1 MKTRIAFAA
10 MAICTSTW
18 AMAQEPVLPVPSGY
32 AEVAGTQARYFV
44 KTDSL
49 RQNIS
54 GGEPTTFALVM
65 SFIEDGKGN
74 KGYAVSQM
82 TAWCETG
89 KLSRSSIRY
98 FNAQQQPVAKDDKP
112 VAAKVG
118 EGTVDA
124 FVHSLLCSEWGDDG

>member
-1 MKTRIAFAA
+1 MTIRSVIAA
-10 MAICTSTW
+10 MALCSSTW
-18 AMAQEPVLPVPSGY
+18 VMAQEAVLPVPSGY
-32 AEVAGTQARYFV
+32 DAVAGTQARYFV

-49 RQNIS
+49 RQNMT

-65 SFIEDGKGN
+65 SFIEDGQGN

-82 TAWCETG
+82 TAWCESD

-98 FNAQQQPVAKDDKP
+98 FNAQQQPVAGDDKP
-112 VAAKVG
+112 VAAKIG

-124 FVHSLLCSEWGDDG
+124 FVHARLCSEWGNNG